1 MDRLTS
7 TPLLRRRRGIV
18 LIPWFVILL
27 FFASPGSGRS
37 LRIRQHQEAGVVDL
51 VPGDNRGTI
60 TQPLL
65 TGTHAVTGEEILFVI
80 TDASDK
86 DFAERFGAI
95 RADSLSEAP
104 EAAVEVALFEDGKWT
119 FFEDPGLVARFHPVS
134 GHTLPPSGNPNYSPL
149 KRIRWRG
156 KVITVNVPFVRWGKG
171 DGQQLLIDYGGCDP
185 LIRKNAPSPFF
196 EPDGP
201 TNGADC
207 ESEEALDRYK
217 GGQAVAIDLEA
228 MTVTMKLHKA
238 TFSHPDKIPYYTVF
252 EASKGPPAGF
262 MGVIHAPKLANL
274 GRYGDNDAVGRI
286 AQVANGVRAN
296 AGGPN
301 RFQQGISSYPGGQSK
316 TYSPMWHITW
326 VFFDCDEDG
335 VFFTPERNVG
345 EGARPTKGS
354 KAPGFDPAQPADF
367 DPFQMDDKG
376 VNCPS
381 LASEVTGNWDG
392 FIEDFGHLE
401 DLEEE
406 GLIVQTEAPGG
417 LRLHS
422 PLQPPLIVN
431 CPTPVTV
438 R

>member
-1 MDRLTS
+1 MDHCENVRRCRDLAGRVYVTCLVGLT
-7 TPLLRRRRGIV
+7 
-18 LIPWFVILL
+18 FV
-27 FFASPGSGRS
+27 ASPGLTGGLELER
-37 LRIRQHQEAGVVDL
+37 HQEAGVIDL
-51 VPGDNRGTI
+51 LPGSSRGTI
-60 TQPLL
+60 TQPLFA
-65 TGTHAVTGEEILFVI
+65 GTHAVTGEEILFVL

-95 RADSLSEAP
+95 RADSLDEAP
-104 EAAVEVALFEDGKWT
+104 DSAVETALFEDGKWT
-119 FFEDPGLVARFHPVS
+119 FFEDPGLVARFDPVS
-134 GHTLPPSGNPNYSPL
+134 GHALPPLSNPDYSPL
-149 KRIRWRG
+149 KRVRWQG
-156 KVITVNVPFVRWGKG
+156 KVVTVNVPFVRWGDG
-171 DGQQLLIDYGGCDP
+171 NGQQLLIDYGGCDP
-185 LIRKNAPSPFF
+185 LIRKNPPSPFF

-207 ESEEALDRYK
+207 LDEEPLDRYK

-238 TFSHPDKIPYYTVF
+238 VFNHPDKIPYYTVF

-274 GRYGDNDAVGRI
+274 GRHSDNDSVGRV
-286 AQVANGVRAN
+286 AQFGNGVRTN

-301 RFQQGISSYPGGQSK
+301 RFQPGLSSYRGGQSK

-335 VFFTPERNVG
+335 VFFSAERNVG
-345 EGARPTKGS
+345 EGAKPSKGS
-354 KAPGFDPAQPADF
+354 KIPGFDPAERAEF

-376 VNCPS
+376 VSCPGV
-381 LASEVTGNWDG
+381 ASAVTGNSEG
-392 FIEDFGHLE
+392 FVEDFGHLE
-401 DLEEE
+401 ELEAE
-406 GLIVQTEAPGG
+406 GLVVQTEAPGG

-422 PLQPPLIVN
+422 ELQPPLIVN
-431 CPTPVTV
+431 CPTPVTA